1 MPAHAEGACPI
12 GRRIHNML
20 KHSTLLAA
28 SAVLLWSTAATA
40 FKLALA
46 VLDPYQLLLI
56 AACTSFATLG
66 VLQARNGGFAFLRA
80 LPRRE
85 LLRCAMWG
93 VLNPLAYYILLFQAY
108 ARLPAQVAQAVNY
121 SWVVML
127 ALLSVP
133 FLGQRLAPRDIAS
146 LCVSYGGV
154 LLIASGGDI
163 SSLAGGT
170 LIGVLFAL
178 AGTLVWAG
186 YWIAGAKST
195 LPSTAALF
203 LHFAFGLP
211 WVMLACV
218 LFSSLP
224 AQLPPAAVLPAV
236 YVGLFEMSVTFLL
249 WMNAL
254 RRSASAARTGSLAF
268 FSPFLSLYWIAL
280 VLGEAI
286 APATVLGLCC
296 ITGGALLQRRSN

>member
-1 MPAHAEGACPI
+1 M
-12 GRRIHNML
+12 
-20 KHSTLLAA
+20 HSTLLAA
-28 SAVLLWSTAATA
+28 SAVLLWSTSATA

-46 VLDPYQLLLI
+46 GLDPYQLLFI
-56 AACTSFATLG
+56 AACASFATLG
-66 VLQARNGGFAFLRA
+66 ILQRRNGGFAFLRE

-85 LLRCAMWG
+85 LLRCAIWG
-93 VLNPLAYYILLFQAY
+93 LVNPLAYYILLFQAY

-121 SWVVML
+121 SWVAML

-133 FLGQRLAPRDIAS
+133 FLGQRLSPRDITA

-154 LLIASGGDI
+154 LLIATGGDF

-170 LIGVLFAL
+170 LNGVLFAL
-178 AGTLVWAG
+178 ASTLVWAG

-211 WVMLACV
+211 WITLACAV
-218 LFSSLP
+218 FSSLP
-224 AQLPPAAVLPAV
+224 VQIPLAAVLPAV

-254 RRSASAARTGSLAF
+254 RLSASAARTGNLAF
-268 FSPFLSLYWIAL
+268 FSPFLSLCWIAL
-280 VLGEAI
+280 ILGEAI
-286 APATVLGLCC
+286 APATVSGLYC
-296 ITGGALLQRRSN
+296 IVGGALLQQRSS

>member
-1 MPAHAEGACPI
+1 M
-12 GRRIHNML
+12 
-20 KHSTLLAA
+20 HSTLLAA

-40 FKLALA
+40 FKLALRG
-46 VLDPYQLLLI
+46 LDPYQLLFI
-56 AACTSFATLG
+56 AACTSCATLG
-66 VLQARNGGFAFLRA
+66 VLQARNGGFAFLRE
-80 LPRRE
+80 LPTRE
-85 LLRCAMWG
+85 LLRCAIWG
-93 VLNPLAYYILLFQAY
+93 LLNPLAYYLLLFQAY
-108 ARLPAQVAQAVNY
+108 ARLPAQMALSVNY
-121 SWVVML
+121 SWVIML

-133 FLGQRLAPRDIAS
+133 FLGQRLSLRDIAA

-154 LLIASGGDI
+154 LLIATGGELG
-163 SSLAGGT
+163 SLAGAT
-170 LIGVLFAL
+170 LSGLLFAL
-178 AGTLVWAG
+178 ASTLVWAG

-195 LPSTAALF
+195 LPATATLL

-211 WVMLACV
+211 WAALACV

-224 AQLPPAAVLPAV
+224 AGLSPIAFLPAV

-268 FSPFLSLYWIAL
+268 FSPFLSLCWIAL

-286 APATVLGLCC
+286 APATLLGLCC
-296 ITGGALLQRRSN
+296 IIGGTLLQRRAG